1 MTYSSHD
8 MISDLNRDLHRHEE
22 EKDACDRRRKEL
34 QMRLRANLERVNHL
48 CHSTKKTKKEDNRK
62 CIF

>member
-1 MTYSSHD
+1 

-34 QMRLRANLERVNHL
+34 QMRLRTNLERVNHL